1 MVRSSSACSRPNKVE
16 RQNVP
21 PDRPPT
27 SCLPGVTTP
36 RSFTHQPRIG
46 SRSIFSRHVTEP
58 VPFIS
63 SSNFRTSYDVDK
75 IIQFQ
80 IDPIRNFS
88 NDVNAWRETKTN
100 YVIAEERTR
109 WKARIFLPA
118 RESIPSRRRNSVRG
132 GGARGKKAPRRAQ
145 QGPARFVADIVAN
158 GCAVTG
164 PHSTEPRMRDATH
177 SIVFYILPGRFSPPR
192 YS

>member
-27 SCLPGVTTP
+27 SCLPGVTTL

-58 VPFIS
+58 VYFLVELSHIIRRRQNNSIS
-63 SSNFRTSYDVDK
+63 NRSNSS
-75 IIQFQ
+75 
-80 IDPIRNFS
+80 NFS

>member
-1 MVRSSSACSRPNKVE
+1 MFTRCHDTAIVYPSTKNRLAFHLLSSRYGARSVYFLVE
-16 RQNVP
+16 LSHIIRRRQNN
-21 PDRPPT
+21 
-27 SCLPGVTTP
+27 SISN
-36 RSFTHQPRIG
+36 RSN
-46 SRSIFSRHVTEP
+46 
-58 VPFIS
+58 S
-63 SSNFRTSYDVDK
+63 S
-75 IIQFQ
+75 
-80 IDPIRNFS
+80 NFS